1 MLVKVMD
8 KQAWDTF
15 VNRLIEEDPARVV
28 GVVAR
33 GPKFVFDDL
42 ESATD
47 LRLDYD
53 VTILPP
59 KKYFLPQYE
68 TMMSYDLS
76 KPFSVQ
82 HHPHMDPLIIIGV
95 HPYDLIAIQQMD
107 KLYLDSHVDDLYLTR
122 KRNTILIGTNIHRV
136 AERSFAGSMGTT
148 SVTTGYDLMITDLGE
163 VIYIEV
169 GTEKGREL
177 LDKYGEVRNAS
188 DQEISRVR
196 VQKETIIGKY
206 ERKVDAAPQDW
217 PLLFK
222 ENYTS
227 PIWEERASK
236 CLACGSCTLV
246 CPTCFCYDVK
256 EEVGLNLKDGKR
268 VRTWDGCLLRE
279 FTEIASGEVF
289 RKDITERYRHRY
301 MRKADYLPDRYDF
314 IACVGCG
321 RCATNCL
328 PDIAD
333 PVDVV
338 NALVRGSYASGE
350 AGSLFIP
357 QSATITRE
365 EMMTPNETLLEVELD
380 SGKPLGHA
388 PGQFVEVSIF
398 GIGEAPI
405 SISSPPGRSN
415 RFEMVVRNVGSVTRK
430 LCHMSVGDKVGIR
443 GPFGNGFDVKA
454 LEGKHLLFISGGL
467 GIVPMRSLFNYVL
480 DHRKDFG
487 KVTILYGCKQP
498 CDMLFTNEVASWAQR
513 DDIEHHLTVDSC
525 TADDCWEGDI
535 GVITTLIPKVTFDPQ
550 NTIAIVVGPP
560 IMYRF
565 VIRDLLGLGM
575 PEGNILVSLE
585 RRMKCGVGKCGHCQM
600 NGVYVCLEGPV
611 FNYRDVKDLPEA
623 FT

>member
-1 MLVKVMD
+1 MSKD
-8 KQAWDTF
+8 AWEGF
-15 VNRLIEEDPARVV
+15 VNKLIEEDPARVV
-28 GVVAR
+28 GVVSR

-42 ESATD
+42 DSADD

-76 KPFSVQ
+76 QPFSVKRDI
-82 HHPHMDPLIIIGV
+82 HLDPLIVIGV

-107 KLYLDSHVDDLYLTR
+107 KLYLDSHVDDLYLER
-122 KRNTILIGTNIHRV
+122 KRSTVLIGTNIQNV
-136 AERSFAGSMGTT
+136 ADRSFAGSMGTT
-148 SVTTGYDLMITDLGE
+148 SVDTGYDIMLTDLGD
-163 VIYIEV
+163 VIYLEV
-169 GTEKGREL
+169 GTEKGKAL
-177 LDKYGEVRNAS
+177 LDKYGEVRNAT
-188 DQEISRVR
+188 DQEVAKVR
-196 VQKETIIGKY
+196 VQKETVIGKY
-206 ERKVDAAPQDW
+206 ERKVNAAPQDW

-222 ENYTS
+222 ENYDS

-256 EEVGLNLKDGKR
+256 EEVDLNLKDGKR

-279 FTEIASGEVF
+279 FTAIASGEVF
-289 RKDITERYRHRY
+289 RQDITERYRHRY

-338 NALVRGSYASGE
+338 NDLVKGAYTQGQ
-350 AGSLFIP
+350 AGSLYIP
-357 QSATITRE
+357 QAATITRM
-365 EMMTPNETLLEVELD
+365 EMMTKTETLFEIELD
-380 SGKPLGHA
+380 SGAALGHA
-388 PGQFVEVSIF
+388 PGQFAEVSIF

-405 SISSPPGRSN
+405 SISSPPNGTN
-415 RFEMVVRNVGSVTRK
+415 RFEMVVRNVGNVTKR
-430 LCHMSVGDKVGIR
+430 LHQMSVGDKVGIR
-443 GPFGNGFDVKA
+443 GPFGNGFEVKD
-454 LEGKHLLFISGGL
+454 LEGKHLLFIAGGL
-467 GIVPMRSLFNYVL
+467 GIAPMRSLFNYVL
-480 DHRKDFG
+480 NHRKDFG
-487 KVTILYGCKQP
+487 KVTILYGCKEP
-498 CDMLFTNEVASWAQR
+498 CEQLFPAEVASWAQR
-513 DDIEHHLTVDSC
+513 EDIDHRLTVDSC
-525 TADDCWEGDI
+525 SEGDCWEGDI
-535 GVITTLIPKVTFDPQ
+535 GVITTLIPKVNFDPQ

-565 VIRDLLGLGM
+565 VNKDLLALGM
-575 PEGNILVSLE
+575 PEENIIVSLE

-600 NGVYVCLEGPV
+600 NGVYVCREGPV
-611 FNYRDVKDLPEA
+611 FNYKDVMNLPEA